1 MKTILIPTDFSEASK
16 NAIDYGVKLAKEK
29 NAKLLLLH
37 VFHIPVAA
45 TDDPVLMP
53 SFEQIEDD
61 SQSILK
67 ETENE
72 LRVKYSFT
80 NPVESLSKPGFLIDE
95 IDALVKEKKLDL
107 IIMGITDAGKLAELV
122 ISSHSIGVIKKI
134 NCPTIIV
141 PGGAVYRPVQTIVFA
156 CDTEHTESIAAMEQV
171 KQFVNLFNARLMI
184 FNMVENREDKEREKI
199 LFYEKFAN
207 LFTGVP
213 HSIHF
218 VPGEDLIGSIN
229 AFIDVN
235 NADLLIMLP
244 QKHTFFWQL
253 FNESSTK
260 KMAFHSHIPLLAIH
274 E

>member
-1 MKTILIPTDFSEASK
+1 MKTILIPTDFSEASQ

-29 NAKLLLLH
+29 NAKIILLH
-37 VFHIPVAA
+37 VFHIPVVA

-61 SQSILK
+61 SQIFIK
-67 ETENE
+67 ETENQ
-72 LRVKYSFT
+72 LRAKYGFT
-80 NPVESLSKPGFLIDE
+80 NPIESFSRPGFLIDE
-95 IDALVKEKKLDL
+95 IDDLVKEKNLDL

-141 PGGAVYRPVQTIVFA
+141 PSGAIFHPVQKIVFA
-156 CDTEHTESIAAMEQV
+156 CDIEHTESIAAIEQV
-171 KQFVNLFNARLMI
+171 KQFVHLFDAQLMI
-184 FNMVENREDKEREKI
+184 FNMLKNTEDRERERA

-207 LFTGVP
+207 LFTGVQ

-218 VPGEDLIGSIN
+218 VPGDDLISSIN

-260 KMAFHSHIPLLAIH
+260 KMAFHSHVPLLAIH

>member
-1 MKTILIPTDFSEASK
+1 MKTILIPTDFSDASK

-29 NAKLLLLH
+29 NAKLVLLH
-37 VFHIPVAA
+37 VFHIPVVA

-61 SQSILK
+61 SQLFLK
-67 ETENE
+67 ETENK
-72 LRVKYSFT
+72 LRAMYGFT
-80 NPVESLSKPGFLIDE
+80 NPIESISKPGFLIDE
-95 IDALVKEKKLDL
+95 IDDLVKEKNLDL

-122 ISSHSIGVIKKI
+122 ISSNSIGVIKKI

-141 PGGAVYRPVQTIVFA
+141 PSGAVYRPIQTIVFA
-156 CDTEHTESIAAMEQV
+156 CDIEHTESLSAIGQV
-171 KQFVNLFNARLMI
+171 KQFVNIFNARLMI
-184 FNMVENREDKEREKI
+184 FNMVKNTEDKERERV
-199 LFYEKFAN
+199 LFHEKFAG
-207 LFTGVP
+207 LFAGVE
-213 HSIHF
+213 HSINITE
-218 VPGEDLIGSIN
+218 GDDLITAIN
-229 AFIDVN
+229 TFIDIN